1 MVSLLEN
8 TFQIS
13 AIILFLCAIYYYRH
27 FKITKKKRTL
37 TAFEF
42 SIYILTKIA
51 LYLFAASYMLLLLNG
66 NFSR

>member
-1 MVSLLEN
+1 MVRLLEN

-13 AIILFLCAIYYYRH
+13 GIILGLCAIYYYRH
-27 FKITKKKRTL
+27 FKKTKNERKL
-37 TAFEF
+37 TAIEL

-51 LYLFAASYMLLLLNG
+51 LYLFAASYMLLFLNG

>member
-1 MVSLLEN
+1 MVSFLEN

-13 AIILFLCAIYYYRH
+13 AIILFLCAIYYYSH
-27 FKITKKKRTL
+27 FKKMKKKRTL

-42 SIYILTKIA
+42 SIYMLTKIA
-51 LYLFAASYMLLLLNG
+51 LYVFAVSYMLLLLNG